1 MMEGEDL
8 GCSQFG
14 LGPFHVH
21 TNCPTW
27 ALKPYTK
34 PGKLARER
42 TTLVSTVGRTTFVC
56 LTQGKKKTKKE
67 KTQKKEEKKKTEE
80 ENG

>member
-1 MMEGEDL
+1 MEGEDL
-8 GCSQFG
+8 GCSQSG